1 MENGISEAEVAKY
14 IVSEIVFKDVKDMEL
29 KRAKQRIYNINNVM
43 KKQARGEVVKKTNI
57 DDEITALYMGRLQG
71 RAWCKGKECTD
82 LSGTKH

>member
-71 RAWCKGKECTD
+71 RA
-82 LSGTKH
+82 